1 MKQTILVSV
10 TKEGHI
16 SDFKKKEIGRALNE
30 FRGKNVMVTIE
41 RKYNKRSN
49 QQNRYLWGCCYPL
62 IQQGFLDGGN
72 KVGIETVHEFL
83 KGRFL
88 KQEIANIN
96 TGEVFTIT
104 KSTAEL
110 TTTQMMD
117 YVSEIQ
123 QFAAEYLNVIIPDP
137 NEQIEIF

>member
-1 MKQTILVSV
+1 M
-10 TKEGHI
+10 
-16 SDFKKKEIGRALNE
+16 
-30 FRGKNVMVTIE
+30 
-41 RKYNKRSN
+41 
-49 QQNRYLWGCCYPL
+49 
-62 IQQGFLDGGN
+62 
-72 KVGIETVHEFL
+72 
-83 KGRFL
+83 
-88 KQEIANIN
+88 
-96 TGEVFTIT
+96 T